1 MSKTNMKKI
10 FLTLILSFT
19 AVFVANGSSTSKV
32 ANAKYVPILHNIC
45 SLAVAPYN
53 PGTSA
58 ILGSEATQYL
68 NYLGTDTC
76 NNFVKLFGNAYAP
89 QPPKTEDNPIKIGA
103 EEKNVPIVKHNHIY
117 YNNTEQDSYYYKE
130 FAKKFEITLQTDT
143 TKNIDLSKIQCDTF
157 AEKNYDLSKLSAL
170 INCSGSLDDL
180 WGGTTITKTT
190 TTDNKLI
197 ITWEFGTKTP
207 TKLPQIWANNGADF
221 DMGDFTNE
229 QNRKFPFSVHLPTKD
244 NGTIWSAT
252 TTSRVLL
259 ADMAIHKLNYAAHKN
274 DGCVNN
280 DYNNINS
287 GWCYLDPKTNVP
299 TKDFPTETVFTST
312 NHTYYWFP
320 IGSVAT
326 VWKKFTPLNVCT
338 ELKATLDDKNPIKYN
353 GKDAYPMSVNVI
365 KFDPQN
371 TIPKG
376 AELKWTTSDPSGTFL
391 TDVTIYP
398 DDPTKP
404 GVVIQKEIGIGSVNT
419 SAILNKKT
427 YYIGKAE
434 SKITVTLTSIP
445 ADQISAQCSASM
457 TTPAVPE
464 CSDLLVDH
472 PEKIYEN
479 TYSIFKAKALG
490 TDNKDLTGKIKYSV
504 DPGYGEFYVIAPKGI
519 PANTSKTIFE
529 ATPTSQIVPFPDTTY
544 NPGYKID
551 PTILIYGNPNNK
563 IGPTFIDIN
572 TKIATGSFGIQDLA
586 PNISDP
592 NSLSN
597 AVKNEI
603 IFLPDW
609 ITSGLPPS
617 TDPVDPFMNPLSD
630 ETTDSN
636 PGKYQLNSVLDINI
650 DPNKP
655 VGTQGPSIQDIGTA
669 GKQFNAN
676 DYFIS
681 TLFNSITVDPNT
693 TVYFYAKKPGK
704 AVIHVQ
710 VVGSANPDCSRPFDI
725 EGQCKSLNLV
735 NDPVSPLTIGQL
747 TKLTVNPVDSTGKA
761 LPTSTNIQF
770 TTTAGG
776 TFNTTTLSNI
786 LAAKVSEFPV
796 NFKDSNKAGKV
807 TVTMDPTDPAYT
819 AACKGEIEVVAPVAG
834 VCSAL
839 AVKFNGNQITQLEK
853 NTSYVISETITT
865 TSKDAQKVFYKI
877 DPNYGYFINMSE
889 PMPQSPKTE
898 VTVDYIRMQPLILK
912 TKDYVPAQTG
922 IIDNVLQVK
931 VVGTGTECSG
941 SMKFNNP
948 AQVNLCTQITL
959 SPNQESFKTSATMPD
974 PTTFTIGGTNKEYKL
989 LDKLTVKISSSITG
1003 DNGKPKI
1010 SKLNNLFTSE
1020 ITFDHNELQTDFL
1033 QFKYD
1038 RGTFTMNDDS
1048 LSIDITSS
1056 NPNGLENQQCKASIN
1071 YLKSTIPTCQETG
1084 NCPPGPDIT
1093 NPPTFS
1099 KVSYADHNI
1108 KDAGP
1113 ITNIKRTTQTV
1124 TYAITLDTGN
1134 NITDATIQDL
1144 ALKQGIIYKKGGQ
1157 ENCLYNIEGCLK
1169 FKGME
1174 INWVKTDGGKII
1186 SKKTLYK
1193 DSSDK
1198 YKNESSKFD
1207 SEISDAET
1215 KDLNSSYEK
1224 NDCKEAKPNQP
1235 CINTGL
1241 KNLTLDSFSKYINST
1256 FINGKVLRFE
1266 NLSQL
1271 KKGDKII
1278 VKYQMEYLNKESLN
1292 TRCQKYK
1299 DSKNGCGEQFDNK
1312 ARADVTQKN
1321 GNKYPTME
1329 SSTKVIAICPYILS
1343 RQGGD
1348 VFFHDLVKTGVD
1360 VSQCYD
1366 VKSCDGPC
1374 IVPEPPEKDKI
1385 GGETGITD
1393 VKPSLLQSPSH
1404 DVCSAS
1410 NTKNNLEGY
1419 NDVLT
1424 NFSSSICELQV
1435 DISKAWTKQNITD
1448 SINANVKRIARFDFN
1463 LNSNNTNRIIHSVE
1477 ELRSI
1482 SNAQSGVFIK
1492 TDGDL
1497 TIEASGTSGYSIE
1510 SVMQDATTLVPAA
1523 QTYIVK
1529 GHDLH
1534 IKSNITYNSLGVN
1547 FSSNKTI
1554 PSAAFI
1560 VIDGNIII
1568 DSNVTQIDGIIMA
1581 VDTDNRDT
1589 DGQNLNSEGVDGQIR
1604 ANVLDQNDI
1613 DRYYLNINGNLIGNV
1628 LHLFTNRQYAGDP
1641 LKDEG
1646 SVNIHYDERILLN
1659 PPPGINELIN
1669 LQQVV
1674 VPN

>member
-19 AVFVANGSSTSKV
+19 AVLVANGSSTSKV

-76 NNFVKLFGNAYAP
+76 NNFVKLFGNAYTP
-89 QPPKTEDNPIKIGA
+89 QPPKTEDNPTKIGA

-157 AEKNYDLSKLSAL
+157 PEKNYDVSKLSAL

-259 ADMAIHKLNYAAHKN
+259 ADMAIHKLNYEAHKI

-326 VWKKFTPLNVCT
+326 VWKKFTPLNICT
-338 ELKATLDDKNPIKYN
+338 DLKATLDDKNPIQIEN
-353 GKDAYPMSVNVI
+353 TTAYALSVDSITFAPNPTV
-365 KFDPQN
+365 PN
-371 TIPKG
+371 E
-376 AELKWTTSDPSGTFL
+376 AELKWTTDDKNGKFYM
-391 TDVTIYP
+391 DVYVAAKNNTPKKIEI
-398 DDPTKP
+398 TKNAD
-404 GVVIQKEIGIGSVNT
+404 GSVNT
-419 SAILNKKT
+419 GT
-427 YYIGKAE
+427 DTTVYYSGKPE

-479 TYSIFKAKALG
+479 TYSIFKAKALD

-504 DPGYGEFYVIAPKGI
+504 DPGYGEFYIIAPKGI

-529 ATPTSQIVPFPDTTY
+529 ATPTSAIVPFPDTSYT
-544 NPGYKID
+544 PGYKID

-572 TKIATGSFGIQDLA
+572 TKIATGSFGIQDLSA
-586 PNISDP
+586 NISDL

-597 AVKNEI
+597 AVKNDI
-603 IFLPDW
+603 ILLPDW

-617 TDPVDPFMNPLSD
+617 TNSFTNPLSD

-636 PGKYQLNSVLDINI
+636 PGKYQLNSVLDISI

-655 VGTQGPSIQDIGTA
+655 VGYQNPNIKDIGTI
-669 GKQFNAN
+669 GTKFNAT
-676 DYFIS
+676 DYYIS

-735 NDPVSPLTIGQL
+735 NDPVSPLTVGQA

-786 LAAKVSEFPV
+786 VAAKVSEFPV

-807 TVTMDPTDPAYT
+807 TITMDPTDPAYT

-834 VCSAL
+834 VCSSL
-839 AVKFNGNQITQLEK
+839 TVKFNGNQITQLEK
-853 NTSYVISETITT
+853 NTSYVISENITT
-865 TSKDAQKVFYKI
+865 TSKDAQKVYYKI
-877 DPNYGYFINMSE
+877 DPNYGYFINMSD
-889 PMPQSPKTE
+889 PMPRSQKTE
-898 VTVDYIRMQPLILK
+898 VIVDNIRMQPLILK
-912 TKDYVPAQTG
+912 TKDSVPSQTG
-922 IIDNVLQVK
+922 SIDNVIQWK

-948 AQVNLCTQITL
+948 APILACN
-959 SPNQESFKTSATMPD
+959 
-974 PTTFTIGGTNKEYKL
+974 
-989 LDKLTVKISSSITG
+989 
-1003 DNGKPKI
+1003 
-1010 SKLNNLFTSE
+1010 
-1020 ITFDHNELQTDFL
+1020 
-1033 QFKYD
+1033 
-1038 RGTFTMNDDS
+1038 S
-1048 LSIDITSS
+1048 LSISPKSFDGVYPQGQTFTVTLNSNVTNGIQVDLNTSVTNNKPTISKAPNQTSTQAGTLTFTNAEIKTGNNTVNFYYIPNTFGQNQLTAHTATIQAKAINPEDPKCIDTATANPVPIT
-1056 NPNGLENQQCKASIN
+1056 
-1071 YLKSTIPTCQETG
+1071 PTCNPEREICG
-1084 NCPPGPDIT
+1084 PGPAADKI
-1093 NPPTFS
+1093 PPTFQKFAYVENHIKNAATTININKNTTYVTYMLALKS
-1099 KVSYADHNI
+1099 GDNI
-1108 KDAGP
+1108 KDAS
-1113 ITNIKRTTQTV
+1113 
-1124 TYAITLDTGN
+1124 
-1134 NITDATIQDL
+1134 ITDSKLIDGRIKSTNKTTVEYLVFADMKVELI
-1144 ALKQGIIYKKGGQ
+1144 KG
-1157 ENCLYNIEGCLK
+1157 N
-1169 FKGME
+1169 
-1174 INWVKTDGGKII
+1174 
-1186 SKKTLYK
+1186 SKKTLFATSGYK
-1193 DSSDK
+1193 DNESDSGKFSEFSDKNFTEIQNDTHENNLCNSDKKKDKTEGLPCIEASSLTEIPSIFKNRGALKFKQLNNLSSSDK
-1198 YKNESSKFD
+1198 
-1207 SEISDAET
+1207 
-1215 KDLNSSYEK
+1215 
-1224 NDCKEAKPNQP
+1224 
-1235 CINTGL
+1235 
-1241 KNLTLDSFSKYINST
+1241 
-1256 FINGKVLRFE
+1256 
-1266 NLSQL
+1266 
-1271 KKGDKII
+1271 II
-1278 VKYQMEYLNKESLN
+1278 IKYQMTYPIGYRINDEKCKALAAAG
-1292 TRCQKYK
+1292 
-1299 DSKNGCGEQFDNK
+1299 GCGQQFDNK
-1312 ARADVTQKN
+1312 ASFEATKKVGTTYKGDA
-1321 GNKYPTME
+1321 
-1329 SSTKVIAICPYILS
+1329 STKVIAICPYILS

-1348 VFFHDLVKTGVD
+1348 VFFHDLVQTGVD

-1374 IVPEPPEKDKI
+1374 IKPEPPEKQGTTKSG
-1385 GGETGITD
+1385 GGEGEA
-1393 VKPSLLQSPSH
+1393 KEFLLQSPSH

-1410 NTKNNLEGY
+1410 NDPTKNQNLPGY
-1419 NDVLT
+1419 SDVLK
-1424 NFSSSICELQV
+1424 NFSSSICELEV

-1448 SINANVKRIARFDFN
+1448 SINANVKRIARFENN
-1463 LNSNNTNRIIHSVE
+1463 LDNYNQAITSVDQ
-1477 ELRSI
+1477 LKDR

-1497 TIEASGTSGYSIE
+1497 VIGSENISAYGIGTSKDGAI
-1510 SVMQDATTLVPAA
+1510 PAA
-1523 QTYIVK
+1523 QTYIVR
-1529 GHDLH
+1529 GHDLY
-1534 IKSNITYNSLGVN
+1534 INSNIEYNSLGITG
-1547 FSSNKTI
+1547 FYQNKTI

-1568 DSNVTQIDGIIMA
+1568 DSKVTQIDGIIMA

-1589 DGQNLNSEGVDGQIR
+1589 DNDQLNPEGVDGQIR
-1604 ANVLDQNDI
+1604 ANVLTDI
-1613 DRYYLNINGNLIGNV
+1613 NILNINGNLIGNV
-1628 LHLFTNRQYAGDP
+1628 LDLFTNRQYAGDP

>member
-19 AVFVANGSSTSKV
+19 AVLVASGSSTSKV

-89 QPPKTEDNPIKIGA
+89 QPPKTEDNPIKVGA

-157 AEKNYDLSKLSAL
+157 AEKNYDVSKLSAL

-190 TTDNKLI
+190 TADNKLI

-207 TKLPQIWANNGADF
+207 TKLPQLWANNGADF
-221 DMGDFTNE
+221 DMGDFTDE

-259 ADMAIHKLNYAAHKN
+259 ADIAIHKLNYAAHKN

-326 VWKKFTPLNVCT
+326 VWKKFTPINICT
-338 ELKATLDDKNPIKYN
+338 ELKATLDDKKPIQIDN
-353 GKDAYPMSVNVI
+353 ATAYALSVDSI
-365 KFDPQN
+365 TFAPKN
-371 TIPKG
+371 TVPNE
-376 AELKWTTSDPSGTFL
+376 AELKWTT
-391 TDVTIYP
+391 
-398 DDPTKP
+398 DDPNGKFYQDMNMATPNKPPKKVEITKNAD
-404 GVVIQKEIGIGSVNT
+404 GSVNT
-419 SAILNKKT
+419 GTAT
-427 YYIGKAE
+427 TVYYSGKAE

-445 ADQISAQCSASM
+445 AEQIGTQCNASM

-464 CSDLLVDH
+464 CKDLLVDH

-479 TYSIFKAKALG
+479 TYSIFKAKALD

-519 PANTSKTIFE
+519 PMNTSKTIFE
-529 ATPTSQIVPFPDTTY
+529 ATPTSAIVPFPDTTY
-544 NPGYKID
+544 TPGYKID
-551 PTILIYGNPNNK
+551 PKILIYGNPTIK

-572 TKIATGSFGIQDLA
+572 TKIATGSFGIQDLSA
-586 PNISDP
+586 NISDL
-592 NSLSN
+592 NNLSN
-597 AVKNEI
+597 AVKSDI
-603 IFLPDW
+603 ILLPDW

-617 TDPVDPFMNPLSD
+617 TNSFTNPLSD

-650 DPNKP
+650 DPNQP
-655 VGTQGPSIQDIGTA
+655 VGYQNPNIKDIGTA
-669 GKQFNAN
+669 GPQFKAN

-735 NDPVSPLTIGQL
+735 NDPVSPLTVGQL

-786 LAAKVSEFPV
+786 LEYKVSEFPV

-807 TVTMDPTDPAYT
+807 TITMDPTDPAYT
-819 AACKGEIEVVAPVAG
+819 AACKGEIEVVAPGPG
-834 VCSAL
+834 VCSAV
-839 AVKFNGNQITQLEK
+839 AVKFSGTQITQLEK
-853 NTSYVISETITT
+853 KASYVISETITT

-877 DPNYGYFINMSE
+877 DPNYGYFLNMAD
-889 PMPQSPKTE
+889 PLPASPKYE
-898 VTVDYIRMQPLILK
+898 VTVDNIRMQPLILT
-912 TKDYVPAQTG
+912 TKDIVPAQTG
-922 IIDNVLQVK
+922 TIENVLQWK
-931 VVGTGTECSG
+931 VLGTETGCSG

-948 AQVNLCTQITL
+948 PQAKLCTQITL
-959 SPNQESFKTSATMPD
+959 SPNQEEFKTKAAMAEN
-974 PTTFTIGGTNKEYKL
+974 TTFTIGGTNKEYKL
-989 LDKLTVKISSSITG
+989 LEKLTVKINSSVTG
-1003 DNGKPKI
+1003 DNGQPRI
-1010 SKLNNLFTSE
+1010 SKLNNSLTSE
-1020 ITFDHNELQTDFL
+1020 ITFDHSELQTDSL

-1038 RGTFTMNDDS
+1038 RGIFTMNEHS
-1048 LSIDITSS
+1048 LNIDIKSY
-1056 NPNGLENQQCKASIN
+1056 NPNGLENINCEASIN
-1071 YLKSTIPTCQETG
+1071 YLKSTTPTCQEKG
-1084 NCPPGPDIT
+1084 DCPPGTDKI
-1093 NPPTFS
+1093 PPTFQKFAYVENHIKDAS
-1099 KVSYADHNI
+1099 TTININKNTSYVTYMLALKSGDNI
-1108 KDAGP
+1108 KDATIIDSKLINGR
-1113 ITNIKRTTQTV
+1113 IKSTNKTTEEYLV
-1124 TYAITLDTGN
+1124 FRDM
-1134 NITDATIQDL
+1134 
-1144 ALKQGIIYKKGGQ
+1144 K
-1157 ENCLYNIEGCLK
+1157 IELIRGS
-1169 FKGME
+1169 
-1174 INWVKTDGGKII
+1174 
-1186 SKKTLYK
+1186 SKKTLFATSGYIDNESSAGKFSEFSDKNFTEIQNGKYEDNLCNSKKTNNLPCIEASSLTKIPETFK
-1193 DSSDK
+1193 DGGALKFNQLSNLSSSDK
-1198 YKNESSKFD
+1198 
-1207 SEISDAET
+1207 
-1215 KDLNSSYEK
+1215 
-1224 NDCKEAKPNQP
+1224 
-1235 CINTGL
+1235 
-1241 KNLTLDSFSKYINST
+1241 
-1256 FINGKVLRFE
+1256 
-1266 NLSQL
+1266 
-1271 KKGDKII
+1271 II
-1278 VKYQMEYLNKESLN
+1278 IKYQMTYPMGYRINDEKCKALAAIG
-1292 TRCQKYK
+1292 
-1299 DSKNGCGEQFDNK
+1299 GCGQQFDNK
-1312 ARADVTQKN
+1312 ARADVTQETGK
-1321 GNKYPTME
+1321 KYPTME

-1348 VFFHDLVKTGVD
+1348 VFFHDLVQTGVD

-1374 IVPEPPEKDKI
+1374 IKPEPPKKEEFIKS
-1385 GGETGITD
+1385 GVGD
-1393 VKPSLLQSPSH
+1393 VKELLLQSPSH

-1410 NTKNNLEGY
+1410 NDPTKNLNLPGY
-1419 NDVLT
+1419 SDVLK
-1424 NFSSSICELQV
+1424 NFSSSICELEV

-1448 SINANVKRIARFDFN
+1448 SINANVKRIARFENN
-1463 LNSNNTNRIIHSVE
+1463 LDNYNQAITSVDQLRNRP
-1477 ELRSI
+1477 
-1482 SNAQSGVFIK
+1482 NAQSGVFIK
-1492 TDGDL
+1492 TNGDL
-1497 TIEASGTSGYSIE
+1497 VIGSENLSTYGIGAFEDGAI
-1510 SVMQDATTLVPAA
+1510 PAA

-1534 IKSNITYNSLGVN
+1534 IKSNIAYNSLGVN
-1547 FSSNKTI
+1547 FYSNKTI

-1581 VDTDNRDT
+1581 VDTRT
-1589 DGQNLNSEGVDGQIR
+1589 DGERGQIK
-1604 ANVLDQNDI
+1604 ANGFTDI
-1613 DRYYLNINGNLIGNV
+1613 NILNINGNLIGNV
-1628 LHLFTNRQYAGDP
+1628 LDLFRNRQYAGDP